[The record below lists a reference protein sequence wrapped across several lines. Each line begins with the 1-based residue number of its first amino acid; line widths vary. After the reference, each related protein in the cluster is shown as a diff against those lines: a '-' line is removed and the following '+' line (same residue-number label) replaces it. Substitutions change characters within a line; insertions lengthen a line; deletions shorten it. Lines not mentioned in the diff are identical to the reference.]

1 WLKEALWNGM
11 KKEDFLVKDT
21 EDEIIPLKNI

>member
-1 WLKEALWNGM
+1 ALLNGM

-21 EDEIIPLKNI
+21 EEEIIPLKNI

>member
-1 WLKEALWNGM
+1 GM

>member
-1 WLKEALWNGM
+1 

-21 EDEIIPLKNI
+21 EEEIIPLKNI